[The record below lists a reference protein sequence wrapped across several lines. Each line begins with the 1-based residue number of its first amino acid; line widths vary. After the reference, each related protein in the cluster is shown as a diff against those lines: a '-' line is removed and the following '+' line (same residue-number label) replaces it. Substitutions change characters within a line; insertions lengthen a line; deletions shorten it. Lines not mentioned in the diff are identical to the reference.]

1 MKLNSVVK
9 KLGSKSFYTTRNGKI
24 FSNLSS
30 SIVFKFI
37 NMIISFM
44 MVPITLDYLDKTR
57 YGLWAALSSVL
68 AWFFI
73 FDVGIGSGLRNK
85 YVELKAKGKISEI
98 KQYVST
104 AYFLF
109 SAIAILIV
117 IVFYVANLFLDWS
130 KILNAPATMKGELS
144 ETVTVV
150 FVILCLNFVL
160 KLINTILT
168 ADLKNGISNGMTVVA
183 HVITFVGIL
192 ILSKVTAPSILKYA
206 LLYTGANFV
215 VTGAASIYFFL
226 GIYRNIAPS
235 ISTINFSLWRDLI
248 SVGMKFFFI
257 QIMGIVFFQTTS
269 LLISILI
276 GPDSVADY
284 HITQKYF
291 SLVSMLFVMM
301 VQPLWTGYGDAYY
314 RGEYD
319 WIKKT
324 FKRLTKLWFFVFA
337 ALLVMIAIQKPVFA
351 IWLKGRI
358 EVDYIMSVLFVIFY
372 SLQMHTVIYNSF
384 INSTSKLKLSMIL
397 GAIIVPL
404 YIPIAIVLIK
414 YLHLGPKG
422 MIISL
427 ICVQAIPAVILTP
440 IQSHKILNGAPGIWQ
455 K

>member
-1 MKLNSVVK
+1 MNIASIARRLS
-9 KLGSKSFYTTRNGKI
+9 SKSFYQTRNGKI

-30 SIVFKFI
+30 SIVFKFV
-37 NMIISFM
+37 NMIISFL

-98 KQYVST
+98 KEYVST

-109 SAIAILIV
+109 GAIAILIV
-117 IVFYVANLFLDWS
+117 IVFSVANLFLDWS
-130 KILNAPATMKGELS
+130 KMLNAPASMKGELS
-144 ETVTVV
+144 ETVSVV
-150 FVILCLNFVL
+150 FIVLCLNFVL

-168 ADLKNGISNGMTVVA
+168 ADLKNGISNGMAVVA
-183 HVITFVGIL
+183 HIITFIGIL

-206 LLYTGANFV
+206 LLYTGANFL
-215 VTGAASIYFFL
+215 VTAVASLYFYL

-235 ISTINFSLWRDLI
+235 IGTINLSLWRDLVT
-248 SVGMKFFFI
+248 VGMKFFFI

-284 HITQKYF
+284 NITQKYF
-291 SLVSMLFVMM
+291 SLASMLFTMM

-324 FKRLTKLWFFVFA
+324 FKRLTKLWFVVFA
-337 ALLVMIAIQKPVFA
+337 ALLVMIIVQKPVFA

-358 EVDYIMSVLFVIFY
+358 EVDYVMSALFVIFY
-372 SLQMHTVIYNSF
+372 SMQMKTVIYNSF
-384 INSTSKLKLSMIL
+384 ISSTSKLKLSMIL
-397 GAIIVPL
+397 GTIIVPF
-404 YIPIAIVLIK
+404 YIPIAVLLVK

-422 MIISL
+422 IIISL

-440 IQSHKILNGAPGIWQ
+440 IQSYKILSGVPGIWQ